1 MVVWNWLLFS
11 RKTEHALLAD
21 PVQAPDTGYELTDDA
36 HATSET
42 LVRRLAKEQLWPQ
55 RGRIALTFICMVF
68 VAGSSAAMIY
78 LLKDVVDQV
87 LVARDRQM
95 LYMLPGAII
104 GLALVSGIAGYF
116 EAVNMEVIGHRMV
129 ANLQRM
135 MYRSMIFSDLQ
146 FFHNNSV
153 GNLISRFLN
162 DVSML
167 RFSVAKALTG
177 LVKDSLLVVFLVT
190 ILIVHNWFL
199 ALLTVIVFPLAL
211 YPIVRIGKRMR
222 KISRNTQVE
231 TGEMT
236 TLLEETFQGARH
248 VKAYTMEEQETARA
262 GSAIERVY
270 DLLRKAARVQAISR
284 PLMETLG
291 GIALALA
298 ILYGGSQVI
307 EGAMTTGE
315 LASFL
320 AALLAAYKPMKN
332 IANLNATLQQGLAA
346 AQRVFSILDLA
357 PSIADKEGAVE
368 LENIRGD
375 ISFSDVQFSYNEK
388 STALNGIDLDIAA
401 GKTVA
406 LVGPSGAGKSTILN
420 LIPRFYDADNGS
432 VTIDGH
438 DVRDLT
444 LGSLRRCIGLVS
456 QEISLFDDT
465 IRANI
470 AYGRPGATD
479 EEVTRAA
486 TDADAHDFISAL
498 PNGYETPVGGRG
510 VKLSGGQ
517 RQRIAIARAM
527 IKDAPVLLLDEA
539 TSALDTETERQ
550 VQAALARLKQG
561 RTTVVIAHR
570 LSTIVDADTIF
581 VMENGGIVETG
592 THHSLLAEDGAY
604 KRLYLMQFSDDE
616 KKASIAESVPNDP
629 DATSPAAA
637 KA

>member
-1 MVVWNWLLFS
+1 MA
-11 RKTEHALLAD
+11 E
-21 PVQAPDTGYELTDDA
+21 PVQAPDRGHELTDDP
-36 HATSET
+36 HATSDA

-55 RGRIALTFICMVF
+55 RGRMGLTFICMIF

-87 LVARDRQM
+87 LVSRDREM
-95 LYMLPGAII
+95 LYLLPGVII
-104 GLALVSGIAGYF
+104 ALALISGIAGYF
-116 EAVNMEVIGHRMV
+116 EAVNMEVIGHRLV
-129 ANLQRM
+129 ANLQRL
-135 MYRSMIFSDLQ
+135 MYRGMIYSDLQ
-146 FFHNNSV
+146 FFNDNSV
-153 GNLISRFLN
+153 GRLISRFIN
-162 DVSML
+162 DVGML
-167 RFSVAKALTG
+167 RHTVAKALTG
-177 LVKDSLLVVFLVT
+177 LVKDSLLVIFLII
-190 ILIVHNWFL
+190 ILVVHNWFL
-199 ALLTVIVFPLAL
+199 ALLTVVVFPLAL

-236 TLLEETFQGARH
+236 TLLDETFQGARH

-262 GSAIERVY
+262 TTAIEKVY
-270 DLLRKAARVQAISR
+270 ALSRKSARVQAISR

-298 ILYGGSQVI
+298 ILYGGAQVI
-307 EGAMTTGE
+307 DGTMTTGE

-332 IANLNATLQQGLAA
+332 IANLNSTLQQGLAA
-346 AQRVFSILDLA
+346 AQRVFNVLDLR
-357 PSIADKEGAVE
+357 PSIDDKPGAVQ

-375 ISFSDVQFSYNEK
+375 IKFSGVQFRYNAK
-388 STALNGIDLDIAA
+388 GTALNGIDLDIPA

-406 LVGPSGAGKSTILN
+406 LVGPSGAGKSTVLN
-420 LIPRFYDADNGS
+420 LIPRFYDADSGA
-432 VTIDGH
+432 VTVDGH
-438 DVRDLT
+438 DVRDVT
-444 LGSLRRCIGLVS
+444 LESLRRCIGLVS

-470 AYGRPGATD
+470 AYGRPSAS
-479 EEVTRAA
+479 EEEIIRAA
-486 TDADAHDFISAL
+486 VNADAHDFIIGL
-498 PNGYETPVGGRG
+498 PDGYDTDVGGRG

-527 IKDAPVLLLDEA
+527 IKDAPILLLDEA

-570 LSTIVDADTIF
+570 LSTIIDADTIF
-581 VMENGGIVETG
+581 VMEDGRIVESG
-592 THHSLLAEDGAY
+592 SHSELLAGRGPYE
-604 KRLYLMQFSDDE
+604 RLHALQFAGD
-616 KKASIAESVPNDP
+616 NDKEHP
-629 DATSPAAA
+629 DADTDAANTDAVPPAAA
-637 KA
+637 QG

>member
-1 MVVWNWLLFS
+1 MA
-11 RKTEHALLAD
+11 E
-21 PVQAPDTGYELTDDA
+21 PVQGPDTGHELTDDA
-36 HATSET
+36 HATSDA

-55 RGRIALTFICMVF
+55 RGRIGLTFICMVL

-87 LVARDRQM
+87 LVARDREM
-95 LYMLPGAII
+95 LYLLPGVII

-129 ANLQRM
+129 ANLQRL
-135 MYRSMIFSDLQ
+135 MYRGMIWSDLQ
-146 FFHNNSV
+146 FFHDNSV
-153 GNLISRFLN
+153 GRLISRFIN
-162 DVSML
+162 DAGLL

-190 ILIVHNWFL
+190 ILLVHNWVL
-199 ALLTVIVFPLAL
+199 ALLTVVVFPLAL

-231 TGEMT
+231 TGELT
-236 TLLEETFQGARH
+236 TLLDETFQGARH

-262 GSAIERVY
+262 TRAIEKIF
-270 DLLRKAARVQAISR
+270 DLTRKAARVQAISR

-307 EGAMTTGE
+307 EGTMTTGE

-346 AQRVFSILDLA
+346 AQRVFNILDLA
-357 PSIADKEGAVE
+357 PSIDDKAGAVQ
-368 LENIRGD
+368 LDKIRGD
-375 ISFSDVQFSYNEK
+375 IRFTDVQFRYNDK
-388 STALNGIDLDIAA
+388 GTALNGIDLDIPA

-420 LIPRFYDADNGS
+420 LIPRFYDANSGS
-432 VTIDGH
+432 VTVDGH
-438 DVRDLT
+438 DVRDVALE
-444 LGSLRRCIGLVS
+444 SLRRCIGLVS

-470 AYGRPGATD
+470 AYGRPGAT
-479 EEVTRAA
+479 EEEITRAA
-486 TDADAHDFISAL
+486 IDADAHDFITGL
-498 PNGYETPVGGRG
+498 PDGYDTHVGGRG

-527 IKDAPVLLLDEA
+527 IKDAPILLLDEA

-570 LSTIVDADTIF
+570 LSTIVEADTIF
-581 VMENGGIVETG
+581 VMEDGRVVETG
-592 THHSLLAEDGAY
+592 THSELLAQGGAY
-604 KRLYLMQFSDDE
+604 KRLYTLQFAGDE
-616 KKASIAESVPNDP
+616 RVERPSATETVRSGDGANP
-629 DATSPAAA
+629 DAGPPAAVQA
-637 KA
+637 

>member
-1 MVVWNWLLFS
+1 MA
-11 RKTEHALLAD
+11 E
-21 PVQAPDTGYELTDDA
+21 PVQAPDTGHELTDDA
-36 HATSET
+36 HATSDA

-55 RGRIALTFICMVF
+55 RGRIALTFLCMVL

-87 LVARDRQM
+87 LVARDRNM
-95 LYMLPGAII
+95 LYLLPGVII

-129 ANLQRM
+129 ANLQRL
-135 MYRSMIFSDLQ
+135 MYRGMIWSDLQ
-146 FFHNNSV
+146 FFHDNSV
-153 GNLISRFLN
+153 GRLISRFIN
-162 DVSML
+162 DAGLL

-190 ILIVHNWFL
+190 ILIVHNWLL
-199 ALLTVIVFPLAL
+199 ALLTVVVFPLAL

-231 TGEMT
+231 TGELT
-236 TLLEETFQGARH
+236 TLLDETFQGARH

-262 GSAIERVY
+262 TGAIEKVF
-270 DLLRKAARVQAISR
+270 DLTRKAARVQAISR

-307 EGAMTTGE
+307 EGTMTTGE

-346 AQRVFSILDLA
+346 AQRVFSILDLS
-357 PSIADKEGAVE
+357 PSIADKAEAVT
-368 LENIRGD
+368 LDKIRGE
-375 ISFSDVQFSYNEK
+375 IRFTNVQFRYNDK
-388 STALNGIDLDIAA
+388 GTALNGVDLDIPA
-401 GKTVA
+401 GKTIA

-420 LIPRFYDADNGS
+420 LIPRFYDANSGT
-432 VTIDGH
+432 VTVDGH
-438 DVRDLT
+438 DVRDVALE
-444 LGSLRRCIGLVS
+444 SLRRNIGLVS

-470 AYGRPGATD
+470 AYGRPGAT
-479 EEVTRAA
+479 EEEITRAA
-486 TDADAHDFISAL
+486 IDADAHDFISGL
-498 PNGYETPVGGRG
+498 PDGYDTHVGGRG

-527 IKDAPVLLLDEA
+527 IKDAPILLLDEA

-550 VQAALARLKQG
+550 VQTALARLKQG

-581 VMENGGIVETG
+581 VMADGRIAETG
-592 THHSLLAEDGAY
+592 THDELLARGGAY
-604 KRLYLMQFSDDE
+604 KRLYTMQFAGEDGTQQ
-616 KKASIAESVPNDP
+616 P
-629 DATSPAAA
+629 DADETLVPDTDAGPPAAA
-637 KA
+637 QA

>member
-1 MVVWNWLLFS
+1 
-11 RKTEHALLAD
+11 LAE
-21 PVQAPDTGYELTDDA
+21 PVQAPDTGHELTDDA
-36 HATSET
+36 HATSDA

-55 RGRIALTFICMVF
+55 RGRIGLTFICMVL

-87 LVARDRQM
+87 LVARDREM
-95 LYMLPGAII
+95 LYLLPGVII

-129 ANLQRM
+129 ANLQRL
-135 MYRSMIFSDLQ
+135 MYRGMIWSDLQ
-146 FFHNNSV
+146 FFHDNSV
-153 GNLISRFLN
+153 GRLISRFIN
-162 DVSML
+162 DAGLL

-190 ILIVHNWFL
+190 ILLVHNWVL
-199 ALLTVIVFPLAL
+199 ALLTVVVFPLAL

-231 TGEMT
+231 TGELT
-236 TLLEETFQGARH
+236 TLLDETFQGARH

-262 GSAIERVY
+262 TRAIEKIF
-270 DLLRKAARVQAISR
+270 DLTRKAARVQAISR

-307 EGAMTTGE
+307 EGTMTTGE

-346 AQRVFSILDLA
+346 AQRVFNILDLA
-357 PSIADKEGAVE
+357 PSIDDKAGAVQ
-368 LENIRGD
+368 LDKIRGD
-375 ISFSDVQFSYNEK
+375 IRFTDVQFRYNDK
-388 STALNGIDLDIAA
+388 GTALNGIDLDIPA

-420 LIPRFYDADNGS
+420 LIPRFYDANSGS
-432 VTIDGH
+432 VTVDGH
-438 DVRDLT
+438 DVRDVALE
-444 LGSLRRCIGLVS
+444 SLRRCIGLVS

-470 AYGRPGATD
+470 AYGRPGAT
-479 EEVTRAA
+479 EEEITRAA
-486 TDADAHDFISAL
+486 IDADAHDFITGL
-498 PNGYETPVGGRG
+498 PDGYDTHVGGRG

-527 IKDAPVLLLDEA
+527 IKDAPILLLDEA

-570 LSTIVDADTIF
+570 LSTIVEADTIF
-581 VMENGGIVETG
+581 VMEDGRVVETG
-592 THHSLLAEDGAY
+592 THSELLAQGGAY
-604 KRLYLMQFSDDE
+604 KRLYTLQFAGDE
-616 KKASIAESVPNDP
+616 RVERPSATETVRSGDGANP
-629 DATSPAAA
+629 DAGPPATVQA
-637 KA
+637 

>member
-1 MVVWNWLLFS
+1 MA
-11 RKTEHALLAD
+11 E
-21 PVQAPDTGYELTDDA
+21 PVQAPDTGHELTDDA
-36 HATSET
+36 HATSDA

-55 RGRIALTFICMVF
+55 RGRIALTFICMLL
-68 VAGSSAAMIY
+68 VAGTSAAMIY

-87 LVARDRQM
+87 LVARDRDM
-95 LYMLPGAII
+95 LYLLPGVII
-104 GLALVSGIAGYF
+104 GLALISGIAGYF

-129 ANLQRM
+129 ANLQRL
-135 MYRSMIFSDLQ
+135 MYRGMIWSDLQ
-146 FFHNNSV
+146 FFHDNSV
-153 GNLISRFLN
+153 GRLISRFIN
-162 DVSML
+162 DAGLL

-199 ALLTVIVFPLAL
+199 ALLTVVVFPLAL

-231 TGEMT
+231 TGELT
-236 TLLEETFQGARH
+236 TLLDETFQGARH

-262 GSAIERVY
+262 TGAIEKVF
-270 DLLRKAARVQAISR
+270 DLTRKAARVQAISR

-307 EGAMTTGE
+307 EGTMTTGE

-346 AQRVFSILDLA
+346 AQRVFNILDLT
-357 PSIADKEGAVE
+357 PSIDDKADAVQ
-368 LENIRGD
+368 LDKIRGD
-375 ISFSDVQFSYNEK
+375 IRFTDVEFRYNDK
-388 STALNGIDLDIAA
+388 GTALNGIDLDIPA

-420 LIPRFYDADNGS
+420 LIPRFYDANSGT
-432 VTIDGH
+432 VTVDGH
-438 DVRDLT
+438 DVRDVALE
-444 LGSLRRCIGLVS
+444 SLRRKIGLVS
-456 QEISLFDDT
+456 QEISLFDET

-470 AYGRPGATD
+470 AYGRPGAT
-479 EEVTRAA
+479 EEEITRAA
-486 TDADAHDFISAL
+486 IDADAHDFIVGL
-498 PNGYETPVGGRG
+498 PDGYDTHVGGRG

-527 IKDAPVLLLDEA
+527 IKDAPILLLDEA

-570 LSTIVDADTIF
+570 LSTIIDADTIF
-581 VMENGGIVETG
+581 VMENGRVVETG
-592 THHSLLAEDGAY
+592 THTELLARGGAY
-604 KRLYLMQFSDDE
+604 NRLYTMQFASDD
-616 KKASIAESVPNDP
+616 AISQTDAADTIAADT
-629 DATSPAAA
+629 DAGPPAAA
-637 KA
+637 QA

>member
-1 MVVWNWLLFS
+1 MA
-11 RKTEHALLAD
+11 E
-21 PVQAPDTGYELTDDA
+21 PVQGPDTGHELTDDA
-36 HATSET
+36 HATSDA

-55 RGRIALTFICMVF
+55 RGRIGLTFICMVL

-87 LVARDRQM
+87 LVARDREM
-95 LYMLPGAII
+95 LYLLPGVII

-129 ANLQRM
+129 ANLQRL
-135 MYRSMIFSDLQ
+135 MYRGMIWSDLQ
-146 FFHNNSV
+146 FFHDNSV
-153 GNLISRFLN
+153 GRLISRFIN
-162 DVSML
+162 DAGLL

-190 ILIVHNWFL
+190 ILLVHNWVL
-199 ALLTVIVFPLAL
+199 ALLTVVVFPLAL

-231 TGEMT
+231 TGELT
-236 TLLEETFQGARH
+236 TLLDETFQGARH

-262 GSAIERVY
+262 TRAIERIF
-270 DLLRKAARVQAISR
+270 DLTRKAARVQAISR

-307 EGAMTTGE
+307 EGTMTTGE

-346 AQRVFSILDLA
+346 AQRVFNILDLA
-357 PSIADKEGAVE
+357 PSIDDKAGAVQ
-368 LENIRGD
+368 LDKIRGD
-375 ISFSDVQFSYNEK
+375 IRFTDVQFRYNDK
-388 STALNGIDLDIAA
+388 GTALNGIDLDIPA

-420 LIPRFYDADNGS
+420 LIPRFYDANSGS
-432 VTIDGH
+432 VTVDGH
-438 DVRDLT
+438 DVRDVALE
-444 LGSLRRCIGLVS
+444 SLRSYIGLVS

-470 AYGRPGATD
+470 AYGRPGAT
-479 EEVTRAA
+479 EEEITRAA
-486 TDADAHDFISAL
+486 IDADAHDFITSL
-498 PNGYETPVGGRG
+498 PDGYDTHVGGRG

-527 IKDAPVLLLDEA
+527 IKDAPILLLDEA

-570 LSTIVDADTIF
+570 LSTIVEADTIF
-581 VMENGGIVETG
+581 IMEDGRVVETG
-592 THHSLLAEDGAY
+592 THSELLAQGGAY
-604 KRLYLMQFSDDE
+604 KRLYTLQFAGDE
-616 KKASIAESVPNDP
+616 YVERPSATETVRSGDGANP
-629 DATSPAAA
+629 DAGPPAAVQA
-637 KA
+637 

>member
-1 MVVWNWLLFS
+1 MA
-11 RKTEHALLAD
+11 E
-21 PVQAPDTGYELTDDA
+21 PVQAPDTGHELTDDA
-36 HATSET
+36 HATSDA

-55 RGRIALTFICMVF
+55 RSRIALTFICMVL
-68 VAGSSAAMIY
+68 VAGSSASMIY

-87 LVARDRQM
+87 LVARDREM
-95 LYMLPGAII
+95 LYLLPGAII

-129 ANLQRM
+129 ANLQRL
-135 MYRSMIFSDLQ
+135 MYRGMIWSDLQ
-146 FFHNNSV
+146 FFHDNSV
-153 GNLISRFLN
+153 GRLISRFIN
-162 DVSML
+162 DAGLL

-177 LVKDSLLVVFLVT
+177 LVKDSLLVIFLVT
-190 ILIVHNWFL
+190 ILLVHNWFL
-199 ALLTVIVFPLAL
+199 ALLTVVVFPLAL

-231 TGEMT
+231 TGELT
-236 TLLEETFQGARH
+236 TLLDETFQGARH

-262 GSAIERVY
+262 TSAIEKVF
-270 DLLRKAARVQAISR
+270 DLTRKAARVQAISR

-307 EGAMTTGE
+307 DGTMTTGE

-346 AQRVFSILDLA
+346 AQRVFNILDLA
-357 PSIADKEGAVE
+357 PSIDDKQGAVP
-368 LENIRGD
+368 LDNIRGD
-375 ISFSDVQFSYNEK
+375 IKLTDVHFRYNDK
-388 STALNGIDLDIAA
+388 GTALNGIDLDIPS

-420 LIPRFYDADNGS
+420 LIPRFYDANSGT
-432 VTIDGH
+432 VTVDGH
-438 DVRDLT
+438 DVRDVT
-444 LGSLRRCIGLVS
+444 VESLRRGIGLVS

-470 AYGRPGATD
+470 AYGRPGAT
-479 EEVTRAA
+479 EEEITRAA
-486 TDADAHDFISAL
+486 VDADAHDFIVGL
-498 PNGYETPVGGRG
+498 PDGYDTHVGGRG

-527 IKDAPVLLLDEA
+527 IKDAPILLLDEA

-581 VMENGGIVETG
+581 VMEDGRVVETG
-592 THHSLLAEDGAY
+592 AHNELLARGGAY
-604 KRLYLMQFSDDE
+604 KRLYTMQFAGEDVGDPQ
-616 KKASIAESVPNDP
+616 SVADP
-629 DATSPAAA
+629 GPQAAA
-637 KA
+637 QA

>member
-1 MVVWNWLLFS
+1 M
-11 RKTEHALLAD
+11 AD
-21 PVQAPDTGYELTDDA
+21 PVQASDTDAEIRHELTDDA
-36 HATSET
+36 HATSKA
-42 LVRRLAKEQLWPQ
+42 LVRRLVKEQLWPQ
-55 RGRIALTFICMVF
+55 RGRIVLTFICMVL
-68 VAGSSAAMIY
+68 VAGASASMIY

-87 LVARDRQM
+87 LVSRDRTM
-95 LYMLPGAII
+95 LYLLPGAII
-104 GLALVSGIAGYF
+104 ALALVSGIAGYF

-129 ANLQRM
+129 ANLQRS
-135 MYRSMIFSDLQ
+135 MYRGIIWADLQ
-146 FFHNNSV
+146 FFHDNSV
-153 GNLISRFLN
+153 GRLISRFIN
-162 DVSML
+162 DAGML

-177 LVKDSLLVVFLVT
+177 LMKDTLLVIFLVT
-190 ILIVHNWFL
+190 ILVIHNWFL
-199 ALLTVIVFPLAL
+199 ALLTVVVFPMAL

-236 TLLEETFQGARH
+236 TLLDETFQGARH

-262 GSAIERVY
+262 TVAIEKIFN
-270 DLLRKAARVQAISR
+270 LTRKAARVQAISR
-284 PLMETLG
+284 PLMESLG

-307 EGAMTTGE
+307 DGTMTTGE

-346 AQRVFSILDLA
+346 AQRVFHILDLK
-357 PSIADKEGAVE
+357 PRIADTDGATP
-368 LENIRGD
+368 LARIRGD
-375 ISFSDVQFSYNEK
+375 IRFDDVQFRYTDK
-388 STALNGIDLDIAA
+388 STALNGINLDIPA

-420 LIPRFYDADNGS
+420 LIPRFYDPQSGT
-432 VTIDGH
+432 VTVDGR
-438 DVRDLT
+438 DVRDVT
-444 LGSLRRCIGLVS
+444 LESLRGAIALVS

-470 AYGRPGATD
+470 AYGKPGATED
-479 EEVTRAA
+479 EILQAA
-486 TDADAHDFISAL
+486 NDADAHEFISAL
-498 PNGYETPVGGRG
+498 PDGYDTHVGGRG

-527 IKDAPVLLLDEA
+527 VKDAPILLLDEA

-550 VQAALARLKQG
+550 VQSALARLKEG

-581 VMENGGIVETG
+581 VMEDGRVVESGGHAE
-592 THHSLLAEDGAY
+592 LLARDGAY
-604 KRLYLMQFSDDE
+604 SRLYSLQFAGDDTPDTP
-616 KKASIAESVPNDP
+616 ADAVADP
-629 DATSPAAA
+629 PAAA
-637 KA
+637 QA

>member
-1 MVVWNWLLFS
+1 
-11 RKTEHALLAD
+11 LAE
-21 PVQAPDTGYELTDDA
+21 PVQAPDTGHELTDDA
-36 HATSET
+36 HATSDA

-55 RGRIALTFICMVF
+55 RGRIGLTFICMVL

-87 LVARDRQM
+87 LVARDREM
-95 LYMLPGAII
+95 LYLLPGVII

-129 ANLQRM
+129 ANLQRL
-135 MYRSMIFSDLQ
+135 MYRGMIWSDLQ
-146 FFHNNSV
+146 FFHDNSV
-153 GNLISRFLN
+153 GRLISRFIN
-162 DVSML
+162 DAGLL

-190 ILIVHNWFL
+190 ILLVHNWVL
-199 ALLTVIVFPLAL
+199 ALLTVVVFPLAL

-231 TGEMT
+231 TGELT
-236 TLLEETFQGARH
+236 TLLDETFQGARH

-262 GSAIERVY
+262 TRAIEKIF
-270 DLLRKAARVQAISR
+270 DLTRKAARVQAISR

-307 EGAMTTGE
+307 EGTMTTGE

-346 AQRVFSILDLA
+346 AQRVFNILDLA
-357 PSIADKEGAVE
+357 PSIDDKAGAVQ
-368 LENIRGD
+368 LDKIRGD
-375 ISFSDVQFSYNEK
+375 IRFTDVQFRYDDK
-388 STALNGIDLDIAA
+388 GTALNGIDLDIPA

-420 LIPRFYDADNGS
+420 LIPRFYDANSGS
-432 VTIDGH
+432 VTVDGH
-438 DVRDLT
+438 DVRDVALE
-444 LGSLRRCIGLVS
+444 SLRRCIGLVS

-470 AYGRPGATD
+470 AYGRPGAT
-479 EEVTRAA
+479 EEEITRAA
-486 TDADAHDFISAL
+486 IDADAHDFITGL
-498 PNGYETPVGGRG
+498 PDGYDTHVGGRG

-527 IKDAPVLLLDEA
+527 IKDAPILLLDEA

-570 LSTIVDADTIF
+570 LSTIVEADTIF
-581 VMENGGIVETG
+581 VMEDGRVVETG
-592 THHSLLAEDGAY
+592 THSELLAQGGAY
-604 KRLYLMQFSDDE
+604 KRLYTLQFAGDE
-616 KKASIAESVPNDP
+616 RVERPSATETVRSGDGANP
-629 DATSPAAA
+629 DAGPPATVQA
-637 KA
+637 

>member
-1 MVVWNWLLFS
+1 MA
-11 RKTEHALLAD
+11 E
-21 PVQAPDTGYELTDDA
+21 PVQAPDTGHELTDDA
-36 HATSET
+36 HATSDA

-55 RGRIALTFICMVF
+55 RGRIGLTFICMVL

-87 LVARDRQM
+87 LVARDREM
-95 LYMLPGAII
+95 LYLLPGVII

-129 ANLQRM
+129 ANLQRL
-135 MYRSMIFSDLQ
+135 MYRGMIWSDLQ
-146 FFHNNSV
+146 FFHDNSV
-153 GNLISRFLN
+153 GRLISRFIN
-162 DVSML
+162 DAGLL

-190 ILIVHNWFL
+190 ILLVHNWVL
-199 ALLTVIVFPLAL
+199 ALLTVVVFPLAL

-231 TGEMT
+231 TGELT
-236 TLLEETFQGARH
+236 TLLDETFQGARH

-262 GSAIERVY
+262 TRAIERIF
-270 DLLRKAARVQAISR
+270 DLTRKAARVQAISR

-307 EGAMTTGE
+307 EGTMTTGE

-346 AQRVFSILDLA
+346 AQRVFNILDLA
-357 PSIADKEGAVE
+357 PSIDDKAGAVQ
-368 LENIRGD
+368 LDKIRGD
-375 ISFSDVQFSYNEK
+375 IRFTDVQFRYNDK
-388 STALNGIDLDIAA
+388 GTALNGIDLDIPA

-420 LIPRFYDADNGS
+420 LIPRFYDANSGS
-432 VTIDGH
+432 VTVDGH
-438 DVRDLT
+438 DVRDVALE
-444 LGSLRRCIGLVS
+444 SLRRCIGLVS

-470 AYGRPGATD
+470 AYGRPGAT
-479 EEVTRAA
+479 EEEITRAA
-486 TDADAHDFISAL
+486 IDADAHDFITGL
-498 PNGYETPVGGRG
+498 PDGYDTHVGGRG

-527 IKDAPVLLLDEA
+527 IKDAPILLLDEA

-570 LSTIVDADTIF
+570 LSTIVEADTIF
-581 VMENGGIVETG
+581 VMEDGRVVETG
-592 THHSLLAEDGAY
+592 THSELLAQGGAY
-604 KRLYLMQFSDDE
+604 KRLYTLQFAGDE
-616 KKASIAESVPNDP
+616 RVERPSATETVRSGDGANP
-629 DATSPAAA
+629 DAGPPATVQA
-637 KA
+637 

>member
-1 MVVWNWLLFS
+1 MA
-11 RKTEHALLAD
+11 E
-21 PVQAPDTGYELTDDA
+21 PVQGPDTGHELTDDA
-36 HATSET
+36 HATSDA
-42 LVRRLAKEQLWPQ
+42 LVRRLAKGQLWPQ
-55 RGRIALTFICMVF
+55 RGRIGLTFICMVL

-87 LVARDRQM
+87 LVARDREM
-95 LYMLPGAII
+95 LYLLPGVII

-129 ANLQRM
+129 ANLQRL
-135 MYRSMIFSDLQ
+135 MYRGMIWSDLQ
-146 FFHNNSV
+146 FFHDNSV
-153 GNLISRFLN
+153 GRLISRFIN
-162 DVSML
+162 DAGLL

-190 ILIVHNWFL
+190 ILLVHNWVL
-199 ALLTVIVFPLAL
+199 ALLTVVVFPLAL

-231 TGEMT
+231 TGELT
-236 TLLEETFQGARH
+236 TLLDETFQGARH

-262 GSAIERVY
+262 TRAIEKIF
-270 DLLRKAARVQAISR
+270 DLTRKAARVQAISR

-307 EGAMTTGE
+307 EGTMTTGE

-346 AQRVFSILDLA
+346 AQRVFNILDLA
-357 PSIADKEGAVE
+357 PSIDDKAGAVQ
-368 LENIRGD
+368 LDKIRGD
-375 ISFSDVQFSYNEK
+375 IRFTDVQFRYNDK
-388 STALNGIDLDIAA
+388 GTALNGIDLDITA

-420 LIPRFYDADNGS
+420 LIPRFYDANSGS
-432 VTIDGH
+432 VTVDGH
-438 DVRDLT
+438 DVRDVALE
-444 LGSLRRCIGLVS
+444 SLRRCIGLVS

-470 AYGRPGATD
+470 AYGRPGAT
-479 EEVTRAA
+479 EEEITRAA
-486 TDADAHDFISAL
+486 IDADAHDFIIGL
-498 PNGYETPVGGRG
+498 PDGYDTHVGGRG

-527 IKDAPVLLLDEA
+527 IKDAPILLLDEA

-570 LSTIVDADTIF
+570 LSTIVEADTIF
-581 VMENGGIVETG
+581 VMEDGRVVETG
-592 THHSLLAEDGAY
+592 THSELLAQGGAY
-604 KRLYLMQFSDDE
+604 KRLYTLQFAGDE
-616 KKASIAESVPNDP
+616 RVERPSATETVRSGDGANP
-629 DATSPAAA
+629 DAGPPATVQA
-637 KA
+637 

>member
-1 MVVWNWLLFS
+1 
-11 RKTEHALLAD
+11 LAE
-21 PVQAPDTGYELTDDA
+21 PVQAPDTGHELTDDA
-36 HATSET
+36 HATSDA

-55 RGRIALTFICMVF
+55 RGRIGLTFICMVL

-87 LVARDRQM
+87 LVARDREM
-95 LYMLPGAII
+95 LYLLPGVII
-104 GLALVSGIAGYF
+104 GLAFVSGIAGYF

-129 ANLQRM
+129 ANLQRL
-135 MYRSMIFSDLQ
+135 MYRGMIWSDLQ
-146 FFHNNSV
+146 FFHDNSV
-153 GNLISRFLN
+153 GRLIARFIN
-162 DVSML
+162 DAGLL

-190 ILIVHNWFL
+190 ILLVHNWVL
-199 ALLTVIVFPLAL
+199 ALLTVVVFPLAL

-231 TGEMT
+231 TGELT
-236 TLLEETFQGARH
+236 TLLDETFQGARH

-262 GSAIERVY
+262 TRAIEKIF
-270 DLLRKAARVQAISR
+270 DLTRKAARVQAISR

-307 EGAMTTGE
+307 EGTMTTGE

-346 AQRVFSILDLA
+346 AQRVFNILDLA
-357 PSIADKEGAVE
+357 PSIDDKAGAVQ
-368 LENIRGD
+368 LDKIRGD
-375 ISFSDVQFSYNEK
+375 IRFTDVQFRYNDK
-388 STALNGIDLDIAA
+388 GTALNGIDLDIPA

-420 LIPRFYDADNGS
+420 LIPRFYDANSGS
-432 VTIDGH
+432 VTVDGH
-438 DVRDLT
+438 DVRDVALE
-444 LGSLRRCIGLVS
+444 SLRRCIGLVS

-470 AYGRPGATD
+470 AYGRPGAT
-479 EEVTRAA
+479 EEEITRAA
-486 TDADAHDFISAL
+486 IDADAHDFITGL
-498 PNGYETPVGGRG
+498 PDGYDTHVGGRG

-527 IKDAPVLLLDEA
+527 IKDAPILLLDEA

-570 LSTIVDADTIF
+570 LSTIVEADTIF
-581 VMENGGIVETG
+581 VMEDGRVVETG
-592 THHSLLAEDGAY
+592 THSELLAQGGAY
-604 KRLYLMQFSDDE
+604 KRLYTLQFAGDE
-616 KKASIAESVPNDP
+616 RVERPSATETVRSGDGANP
-629 DATSPAAA
+629 DAGPPATVQA
-637 KA
+637 

>member
-1 MVVWNWLLFS
+1 MA
-11 RKTEHALLAD
+11 E
-21 PVQAPDTGYELTDDA
+21 PVQAPDTGHELTDDA
-36 HATSET
+36 HATSDA

-55 RGRIALTFICMVF
+55 RGRIGLTFICMVL

-87 LVARDRQM
+87 LVARDREM
-95 LYMLPGAII
+95 LYLLPGVII

-129 ANLQRM
+129 ANLQRL
-135 MYRSMIFSDLQ
+135 MYRGMIWSDLQ
-146 FFHNNSV
+146 FFHDNSV
-153 GNLISRFLN
+153 GRLISRFIN
-162 DVSML
+162 DAGLL

-190 ILIVHNWFL
+190 ILLVHNWVL
-199 ALLTVIVFPLAL
+199 ALLTVVVFPLAL

-231 TGEMT
+231 TGELT
-236 TLLEETFQGARH
+236 TLLDETFQGARH

-262 GSAIERVY
+262 TRAIEKIF
-270 DLLRKAARVQAISR
+270 DLTRKAARVQAISR

-307 EGAMTTGE
+307 EGTMTTGE

-346 AQRVFSILDLA
+346 AQRVFNILDLA
-357 PSIADKEGAVE
+357 PSIDDKAGAVQ
-368 LENIRGD
+368 LDKIRGD
-375 ISFSDVQFSYNEK
+375 IRFTDVQFRYNDK
-388 STALNGIDLDIAA
+388 GTALNGIDLDIPA

-420 LIPRFYDADNGS
+420 LIPRFYDANSGS
-432 VTIDGH
+432 VTVDGH
-438 DVRDLT
+438 DVRDVALE
-444 LGSLRRCIGLVS
+444 SLRRCIGLVS

-470 AYGRPGATD
+470 AYGRPGAT
-479 EEVTRAA
+479 EEEITRAA
-486 TDADAHDFISAL
+486 IDADAHDFITGL
-498 PNGYETPVGGRG
+498 PDGYDTHVGGRG

-527 IKDAPVLLLDEA
+527 IKDAPILLLDEA

-570 LSTIVDADTIF
+570 LSTIVEADTIF
-581 VMENGGIVETG
+581 VMEDGRVVETG
-592 THHSLLAEDGAY
+592 THSELLAQGGAY
-604 KRLYLMQFSDDE
+604 KRLYTLQFAGDE
-616 KKASIAESVPNDP
+616 RVERPSATETVRSGDGANP
-629 DATSPAAA
+629 DAGPPATVQA
-637 KA
+637 